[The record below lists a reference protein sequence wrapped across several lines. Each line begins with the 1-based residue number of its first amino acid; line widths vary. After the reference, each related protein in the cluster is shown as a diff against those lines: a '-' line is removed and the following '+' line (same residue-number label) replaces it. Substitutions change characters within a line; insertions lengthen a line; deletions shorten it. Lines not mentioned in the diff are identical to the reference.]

1 MDHRD
6 PGLQPERTALAWTRT
21 ALGAVAVGLLLLR
34 AAWHSNHASLLTAAM
49 LVVVASLGVLWIAL
63 KRRRELLR
71 VLAPPAPITACV
83 TSLLVVA
90 MACVWSWALWI

>member
-1 MDHRD
+1 MNRD

-34 AAWHSNHASLLTAAM
+34 AAWHSNHASLLAAAVF
-49 LVVVASLGVLWIAL
+49 VVLASLGVLWIAL

-71 VLAPPAPITACV
+71 VLALPVPITAYV
-83 TSLLVVA
+83 TSLLVVT
-90 MACVWSWALWI
+90 MACVWGWALWI